1 MPDVTFTFSGDS
13 TSLQNALNEIKGE
26 VGKTKESVQGLAGQF
41 VASFAAIGAAI
52 AAVKGAFA
60 TLGGISAEAARMEQT
75 GLAFKVMMGDAAA
88 AAEYV
93 AKLRKYA
100 AETPF
105 EFGDISDAGKT
116 LLSMGTAADK
126 SIEVIRKLGDIA
138 SVSGKPLK
146 ELAFLYAK
154 VQNSGL
160 SNEVAESLE
169 MQGVPIR
176 KLIAEMKGISF
187 EEVFKG
193 ISKRQFNLDD
203 LDAALDKLTGP
214 GGLLENMTKLQSQTF
229 SGALSTLTD
238 GFSALAVEMG
248 TPINAAI
255 LPVLGELTAYVDS
268 LTPTVQQFAQTLATV
283 FEGAVAVITPIVSGI
298 GELVSIL
305 GGAETVIASAAAAM
319 LLYVGNTKTAV
330 TSTVSFRAQLTALGN
345 TIKGLSFSSFV
356 TAYRTALSGL
366 RTAMSATLAGLKVTW
381 SIAWSTMATV
391 TRAAMVAVKAAIV
404 STGIGLIIVGIGEAL
419 GALYSWFMGNSEA
432 AEKAAES
439 TRQFE
444 KSLRNLNKQADKV
457 KTYEQY
463 DSFME
468 QLDER
473 MDDLREER
481 SMAVA
486 KDEDEEVIELLDQQ
500 LARLR
505 QRKRHYEET
514 LPIQIEEA
522 IAAERAAEAMRRQ
535 QEEAAELERKL
546 AAARDKLNDLYRRQR
561 ETEREQYLSGLAP
574 EVQIQLRLSDATAY
588 GQARHTIESLR
599 QEMKDISNKSIVTDE
614 DVARYQLLS
623 STYNKIVELQ
633 RRGREEAERTAEAER
648 RRAEEA
654 ARQEKA
660 RQRAA
665 SDYDMAV
672 KMLQAEIAGNEKRL
686 AVLKQQQR
694 ITQLTAEYQ
703 RQGLEDAEA
712 RAKRMVALEKQLERQ
727 QEKQREQEERRQQ
740 QQGRGRPQGSRTSDS
755 FASVGGG
762 GRSVVI
768 GGPLIS
774 ETKKQTRLLEGIGN
788 NTRRPPTIKVSG
800 NVEAVISR

>member
-1 MPDVTFTFSGDS
+1 MADVTFTFSGDAS
-13 TSLQNALNEIKGE
+13 DLQNALNEIKGE
-26 VGKTKESVQGLAGQF
+26 IGKTKESVKGLAGQF
-41 VASFAAIGAAI
+41 AASFAAI
-52 AAVKGAFA
+52 AAVKGAFS

-93 AKLRKYA
+93 EKLRVYA

-116 LLSMGTAADK
+116 LLSMGTAAEK

-187 EEVFKG
+187 EDVFKG

-255 LPVLGELTAYVDS
+255 LPVLADLTAYVDS
-268 LTPTVQQFAQTLATV
+268 LTPTIQQFGQTLATI
-283 FEGAVAVITPIVSGI
+283 FEGTVSIITPIVSGI
-298 GELVSIL
+298 GELVSLL

-319 LLYVGNTKTAV
+319 LMYVGNTKAAT
-330 TSTVSFRAQLTALGN
+330 TSTVSFRAQLVAMGN

-356 TAYRTALSGL
+356 TGYRTALSGL
-366 RTAMSATLAGLKVTW
+366 KTAMSSTLAGLKVTW
-381 SIAWSTMATV
+381 SIAWTTMATV
-391 TRAAMVAVKAAIV
+391 TRTAMVAVKAAIV
-404 STGIGLIIVGIGEAL
+404 STGIGLIIVAIGEAL

-432 AEKAAES
+432 AERAAES
-439 TRQFE
+439 AREFE
-444 KSLRNLNKQADKV
+444 KSLKNINKQAEKV
-457 KTYEQY
+457 KTHEQY
-463 DSFME
+463 ESFME
-468 QLDER
+468 QLEER
-473 MDDLREER
+473 MEDLRDQR

-486 KDEDEEVIELLDQQ
+486 KDEDEEVIKLLDQQ
-500 LARLR
+500 LERLR
-505 QRKRHYEET
+505 ERKRHYEET
-514 LPIQIEEA
+514 LPKQVEAA
-522 IAAERAAEAMRRQ
+522 IAAERAAEALRRQ
-535 QEEAAELERKL
+535 KEEAAELERKL
-546 AAARDKLNDLYRRQR
+546 AAAREKLYDLAQRQR

-574 EVQIQLRLSDATAY
+574 EVQIKLRLSDATAY
-588 GQARHTIESLR
+588 GQTIHTIETLR
-599 QEMKDISNKSIVTDE
+599 QEMQDILNKPIITPD
-614 DVARYQLLS
+614 DTARYEKLA

-633 RRGREEAERTAEAER
+633 RRGREEAERTAETER

-654 ARQEKA
+654 AKQEQA
-660 RQRAA
+660 RQNAA
-665 SDYDMAV
+665 RDYDMAV

-686 AVLKQQQR
+686 EVLKQQQR

-712 RAKRMVALEKQLERQ
+712 RAKRMVALEKQLEEM
-727 QEKQREQEERRQQ
+727 QEKQEKREKQ
-740 QQGRGRPQGSRTSDS
+740 QQGRSRQSGTRITDS
-755 FASVGGG
+755 YASVGGG

-774 ETKKQTRLLEGIGN
+774 ETKKQTRLLEGIGA
-788 NTRRPPTIKVSG
+788 NTKRPPTVQVTG
-800 NVEAVISR
+800 NVDAVISR

>member
-52 AAVKGAFA
+52 AAVRGAFA

-93 AKLRKYA
+93 AKLREYA

-187 EEVFKG
+187 EDVFKG

-229 SGALSTLTD
+229 SGALGTLTD

-366 RTAMSATLAGLKVTW
+366 RTAMSSTLAGLKVTW

-522 IAAERAAEAMRRQ
+522 IAAERAAEAMRKQ
-535 QEEAAELERKL
+535 AEEAAELERKL

-654 ARQEKA
+654 ARQEQA

-712 RAKRMVALEKQLERQ
+712 RAKRMVALERQLERQ

>member
-93 AKLRKYA
+93 AKLRIYA

-187 EEVFKG
+187 EDVFKG

-366 RTAMSATLAGLKVTW
+366 RTAMSSTLAGLKVTW

-505 QRKRHYEET
+505 ERKRHYEET

-654 ARQEKA
+654 ARQEQA

>member
-93 AKLRKYA
+93 AKLREYA

-187 EEVFKG
+187 EDVFKG

-268 LTPTVQQFAQTLATV
+268 LTPTVQQFAQTLASV

-366 RTAMSATLAGLKVTW
+366 RTAMSSTLAGLKVTW

-654 ARQEKA
+654 ARQEQA

>member
-13 TSLQNALNEIKGE
+13 TSLQNALTEIKGE

-93 AKLRKYA
+93 DKLRKYA

-187 EEVFKG
+187 EDVFKG

-268 LTPTVQQFAQTLATV
+268 LTPTVQQFAQTLASV

-366 RTAMSATLAGLKVTW
+366 RTAMSSTLAGLKVTW

-522 IAAERAAEAMRRQ
+522 IAAERAAEAMRKQ
-535 QEEAAELERKL
+535 AEEAAELERKL

-654 ARQEKA
+654 ARQEQA

>member
-1 MPDVTFTFSGDS
+1 MPDVTFTFTGDS

-26 VGKTKESVQGLAGQF
+26 VSKTKESVQGLAGQF

-93 AKLRKYA
+93 AKLREYA

-187 EEVFKG
+187 EDVFKG

-366 RTAMSATLAGLKVTW
+366 RTAMSSTLAGLKVTW

-522 IAAERAAEAMRRQ
+522 IAAERAAEAMRKQ
-535 QEEAAELERKL
+535 AEEAAELERKL

-654 ARQEKA
+654 ARQEQA

>member
-93 AKLRKYA
+93 AKLREYA

-187 EEVFKG
+187 EDVFKG

-366 RTAMSATLAGLKVTW
+366 RTAMSSTLAGLKVTW

-654 ARQEKA
+654 ARQEQA

-712 RAKRMVALEKQLERQ
+712 RAKRMVALERQLERQ

-788 NTRRPPTIKVSG
+788 NTRRPPTIQVSG

>member
-93 AKLRKYA
+93 DKLRKYA

-187 EEVFKG
+187 EDVFKG

-366 RTAMSATLAGLKVTW
+366 RTAMSSTLAGLKVTW

-654 ARQEKA
+654 ARQEQA

-712 RAKRMVALEKQLERQ
+712 RAKRMVALERQLERQ

>member
-1 MPDVTFTFSGDS
+1 MADVTFTFSGDAS
-13 TSLQNALNEIKGE
+13 SLQSALNEIKGE
-26 VGKTKESVQGLAGQF
+26 ISKTKEAVSTLAGR
-41 VASFAAIGAAI
+41 FAMAFTAIQGGI
-52 AAVKGAFA
+52 NAVKSAFS
-60 TLGGISAEAARMEQT
+60 TLGGISSEAARMEQT

-93 AKLRKYA
+93 EKLRVYA

-116 LLSMGTAADK
+116 LLSMGTAAEK

-238 GFSALAVEMG
+238 GFSALAVEIG

-255 LPVLGELTAYVDS
+255 LPVLADLTAYVDS
-268 LTPTVQQFAQTLATV
+268 ITPEVQQFGQTLASV
-283 FEGAVAVITPIVSGI
+283 FDGAVSVITPIVSGI
-298 GELVSIL
+298 GELVSML
-305 GGAETVIASAAAAM
+305 GGAETVIAAVAAA
-319 LLYVGNTKTAV
+319 LLMYVGNTKTATV
-330 TSTVSFRAQLTALGN
+330 STVSFRAQMVTLGN

-356 TAYRTALSGL
+356 TGYRTALTGL
-366 RTAMSATLAGLKVTW
+366 KSAMSSTLAGLKVTW

-391 TRAAMVAVKAAIV
+391 TRTAMVAVKASIV

-432 AEKAAES
+432 AERAAES

-444 KSLRNLNKQADKV
+444 QSLRNLNKQADKV

-473 MDDLREER
+473 MDNLREER
-481 SMAVA
+481 RMAVA
-486 KDEDEEVIELLDQQ
+486 KDEDEEVIKLLDQQ
-500 LARLR
+500 LSRLR
-505 QRKRHYEET
+505 QKKRHYQET

-546 AAARDKLNDLYRRQR
+546 AAAREKLNDMFRRQR

-574 EVQIQLRLSDATAY
+574 EVQIQLRLADATAY

-599 QEMKDISNKSIVTDE
+599 QEMQDIMRKPLVTEE
-614 DVARYQLLS
+614 DAARYQMLA

-633 RRGREEAERTAEAER
+633 RRGREEAERTAETER

-654 ARQEKA
+654 AKQEQA
-660 RQRAA
+660 RQNAA
-665 SDYDMAV
+665 RDYDMAV
-672 KMLQAEIAGNEKRL
+672 KKLQAEIAGNERRL
-686 AVLKQQQR
+686 EVLKQQQR

-703 RQGLEDAEA
+703 RQGLSDAEA
-712 RAKRMVALEKQLERQ
+712 RAKRMVALEKQLEDM
-727 QEKQREQEERRQQ
+727 QEKQKKKEQQ
-740 QQGRGRPQGSRTSDS
+740 QQGRSRQQGTRITDS

-788 NTRRPPTIKVSG
+788 NTKRTPTVQVSG

>member
-1 MPDVTFTFSGDS
+1 MPDVTFTFTGDS

-93 AKLRKYA
+93 DKLRKYA

-187 EEVFKG
+187 EDVFKG

-366 RTAMSATLAGLKVTW
+366 RTAMSSTLAGLKVTW

-654 ARQEKA
+654 ARQEQA

>member
-1 MPDVTFTFSGDS
+1 MPDVTFTFTGDS

-93 AKLRKYA
+93 DKLRKYA

-187 EEVFKG
+187 EQVFLG

-268 LTPTVQQFAQTLATV
+268 LTPTVQQFAQTLASV

-319 LLYVGNTKTAV
+319 LLYAGNTKTAV

-366 RTAMSATLAGLKVTW
+366 RTAMSSTLAGLKVTW

-486 KDEDEEVIELLDQQ
+486 KDEDDEVIELLDQQ
-500 LARLR
+500 LARLQ

-588 GQARHTIESLR
+588 GQTRHTIESLR
-599 QEMKDISNKSIVTDE
+599 QEMEYIMRKPIVTEE
-614 DVARYQLLS
+614 DVARYQMLA
-623 STYNKIVELQ
+623 STYNKITELQ

-654 ARQEKA
+654 ARQEQA

-712 RAKRMVALEKQLERQ
+712 RAKRMVALERQLERQ

>member
-1 MPDVTFTFSGDS
+1 MPDVTFTFTGDAS
-13 TSLQNALNEIKGE
+13 SLQNALNEIKGE

-93 AKLRKYA
+93 AKLREYA

-187 EEVFKG
+187 EDVFKG

-366 RTAMSATLAGLKVTW
+366 RTAMSSTLAGLKVTW

-522 IAAERAAEAMRRQ
+522 IAAERAAEAMRKQ
-535 QEEAAELERKL
+535 AEEAAELERKL

-654 ARQEKA
+654 ARQEQA

>member
-187 EEVFKG
+187 EDVFKG

-366 RTAMSATLAGLKVTW
+366 RTAMSSTLAGLKVTW

-500 LARLR
+500 LARLQ

-522 IAAERAAEAMRRQ
+522 IAAERAAEAMRKQ
-535 QEEAAELERKL
+535 AEEAAELERKL

-654 ARQEKA
+654 ARQEQA

>member
-1 MPDVTFTFSGDS
+1 MPDVTFTFTGDS

-93 AKLRKYA
+93 DKLRKYA

-187 EEVFKG
+187 EDVFKG

-366 RTAMSATLAGLKVTW
+366 RTAMSSTLAGLKVTW

-505 QRKRHYEET
+505 ERKRHYEET

-654 ARQEKA
+654 ARQEQA

>member
-93 AKLRKYA
+93 AKLREYA

-187 EEVFKG
+187 EDVFKG

-214 GGLLENMTKLQSQTF
+214 GGLLENMTRLQSQTF

-366 RTAMSATLAGLKVTW
+366 RLAMSSTLAGLKVTW
-381 SIAWSTMATV
+381 SIAWSTMAPV

-599 QEMKDISNKSIVTDE
+599 QEMKDISNKAIVTDE

-654 ARQEKA
+654 ARQEQA

>member
-1 MPDVTFTFSGDS
+1 MSDVTFTFTGDAS
-13 TSLQNALNEIKGE
+13 SLQNALNEIKGE

-93 AKLRKYA
+93 DKLRKYA

-187 EEVFKG
+187 EDVFKG

-366 RTAMSATLAGLKVTW
+366 RTAMSSTLAGLKVTW

-522 IAAERAAEAMRRQ
+522 IAAERAAEAMRKQ
-535 QEEAAELERKL
+535 AEEAAELERKL

-654 ARQEKA
+654 ARQEQA

>member
-93 AKLRKYA
+93 DKLRKYA

-187 EEVFKG
+187 EDVFKG

-366 RTAMSATLAGLKVTW
+366 RTAMSSTLAGLKVTW

-522 IAAERAAEAMRRQ
+522 IAAERAAEAMRKQ
-535 QEEAAELERKL
+535 AEEAAELERKL

-654 ARQEKA
+654 ARQEQA

-788 NTRRPPTIKVSG
+788 NTRRPPTIQVSG

>member
-1 MPDVTFTFSGDS
+1 MPDVTFTFTGDS

-93 AKLRKYA
+93 DKLRKYA

-187 EEVFKG
+187 EDVFKG

-255 LPVLGELTAYVDS
+255 LPVLGELTDYVDS

-366 RTAMSATLAGLKVTW
+366 RTAMSSTLAGLKVTW

-588 GQARHTIESLR
+588 GQTRHTIESLR
-599 QEMKDISNKSIVTDE
+599 QEMEYIMRKPIVTEE
-614 DVARYQLLS
+614 DVARYQMLA
-623 STYNKIVELQ
+623 STYNKITELQ

-654 ARQEKA
+654 ARQEQA

>member
-1 MPDVTFTFSGDS
+1 MSDVTFTFTGDAS
-13 TSLQNALNEIKGE
+13 SLQNALNEIKGE

-366 RTAMSATLAGLKVTW
+366 RTAMSSTLAGLKVTW

-588 GQARHTIESLR
+588 GQTRHTIESLR
-599 QEMKDISNKSIVTDE
+599 QEMEYIMRKPIVTEE

-654 ARQEKA
+654 ARQEQA

>member
-1 MPDVTFTFSGDS
+1 MADVTFTFTGDS

-93 AKLRKYA
+93 AKLREYA

-187 EEVFKG
+187 EDVFKG

-366 RTAMSATLAGLKVTW
+366 RTAMSSTLAGLKVTW

-654 ARQEKA
+654 ARQEQA

-727 QEKQREQEERRQQ
+727 QEKQREHEERRQQ

-788 NTRRPPTIKVSG
+788 NTRRGPTIQVSG

>member
-93 AKLRKYA
+93 AKLREYA

-187 EEVFKG
+187 EDVFKG

-366 RTAMSATLAGLKVTW
+366 RTAMSSTLAGLKVTW

-500 LARLR
+500 LARLQ

-522 IAAERAAEAMRRQ
+522 IAAERVAEAMRRQ

-654 ARQEKA
+654 ARQEQA

-712 RAKRMVALEKQLERQ
+712 RAKRMVALERQLERQ
-727 QEKQREQEERRQQ
+727 QEKQREQEERHQQ

>member
-93 AKLRKYA
+93 AKLREYA

-187 EEVFKG
+187 EDVFKG

-268 LTPTVQQFAQTLATV
+268 LTPSVQQFAQTLATV

-366 RTAMSATLAGLKVTW
+366 RTAMSSTLAGLKVTW

-654 ARQEKA
+654 ARQEQA

-712 RAKRMVALEKQLERQ
+712 RAKRMVALERQLERQ

>member
-93 AKLRKYA
+93 AKLREYA

-187 EEVFKG
+187 EDVFKG

-366 RTAMSATLAGLKVTW
+366 RTAMSSTLAGLKVTW

-522 IAAERAAEAMRRQ
+522 IAAERAAEAMRKQ
-535 QEEAAELERKL
+535 AEEAAELERKL

-654 ARQEKA
+654 ARQEQA

-712 RAKRMVALEKQLERQ
+712 RAKRMVALERQLERQ

>member
-1 MPDVTFTFSGDS
+1 MADVSFTFSGDAS
-13 TSLQNALNEIKGE
+13 SLQNALNEIKGE
-26 VGKTKESVQGLAGQF
+26 ISKTKEAVSSLAGR
-41 VASFAAIGAAI
+41 FAMAFTAIQGGI
-52 AAVKGAFA
+52 NAVKSAFG

-93 AKLRKYA
+93 EKLRQYA

-116 LLSMGTAADK
+116 LLSMGTAAEK

-238 GFSALAVEMG
+238 GFSALAVEIG

-255 LPVLGELTAYVDS
+255 LPVLADLTAYVDS
-268 LTPTVQQFAQTLATV
+268 LTPAIQQFGQTLATI
-283 FEGAVAVITPIVSGI
+283 FEGTVAVISPIVSGI

-305 GGAETVIASAAAAM
+305 GGAETVIAAAAAAM
-319 LLYVGNTKTAV
+319 LMYVGNTKTAV
-330 TSTVSFRAQLTALGN
+330 TNTVSFRTQLVALGN

-356 TAYRTALSGL
+356 TGYRTALSGL
-366 RTAMSATLAGLKVTW
+366 KTAMSSTLAGLKVTW

-391 TRAAMVAVKAAIV
+391 TRTAMVAVKAAIV

-432 AEKAAES
+432 AERAAES

-481 SMAVA
+481 RMAVA
-486 KDEDEEVIELLDQQ
+486 KDEDEEVIKLLDQQ
-500 LARLR
+500 IARLR
-505 QRKRHYEET
+505 QKKRHYEET

-522 IAAERAAEAMRRQ
+522 IEAERAAEAMRRQ

-574 EVQIQLRLSDATAY
+574 EVQIQLRLADATAY

-599 QEMKDISNKSIVTDE
+599 QEMEAIMRKPVVTEE
-614 DVARYQLLS
+614 DAARYQMLAA
-623 STYNKIVELQ
+623 TYNKIVELQ
-633 RRGREEAERTAEAER
+633 RRGREEAERTAETER

-654 ARQEKA
+654 AKQELA
-660 RQRAA
+660 RENAA
-665 SDYDMAV
+665 RDYDMAV
-672 KMLQAEIAGNEKRL
+672 KMLQAEIAGNERRL
-686 AVLKQQQR
+686 EVLKQQQR

-703 RQGLEDAEA
+703 RQGLSDAEA
-712 RAKRMVALEKQLERQ
+712 RAKRMVALEKQLEEM
-727 QEKQREQEERRQQ
+727 QEKQKEKEQR
-740 QQGRGRPQGSRTSDS
+740 QQGRSRQQGTRISDS
-755 FASVGGG
+755 FAGVGGG

-788 NTRRPPTIKVSG
+788 NTKRPPTVQVSG